1 MPAALVK
8 SFAKKS
14 GKSVEDVEKMWK
26 DVKASLVKQGDD
38 VDDDKFYAKLVGIM
52 KKNLKLES
60 IEADDTVLFD
70 IFKNHSL
77 MEDDDDDDDDIVE
90 HYNAV
95 ATLRNVIEVIQDK
108 DDPEGDAG
116 EEGELDP
123 ALEILHEL
131 APHFDQETIEL
142 IIDGLFEYYL
152 DDDDEDEEDFDE
164 SLEEFYE
171 SDLGLLKEKVNAV
184 QAKRLRFL
192 KAKRRK
198 QLGKR
203 GNSMNF
209 KRTHHFDNKK
219 KKFVKRK
226 KALSVS
232 AMRKKARIFKK
243 VKRKGSTKA
252 KAKRMK
258 KRLAHVH
265 NPYGH

>member
-60 IEADDTVLFD
+60 IEADDAILFD
-70 IFKNHSL
+70 VFKNHSL
-77 MEDDDDDDDDIVE
+77 MEDGDGDDDIVE

-95 ATLRNVIEVIQDK
+95 ATLRSVIEVIQDK

-123 ALEILHEL
+123 ALEIIHEL
-131 APHFDQETIEL
+131 APHFDEETIEL

-152 DDDDEDEEDFDE
+152 DDDDDEEDFDE
-164 SLEEFYE
+164 SLDEFYE
-171 SDLGLLKEKVNAV
+171 SDLGLLSEKTNAV
-184 QAKRLRFL
+184 QKKRLRYL

-219 KKFVKRK
+219 RKFVKRK
-226 KALSVS
+226 KAVSVS

-258 KRLAHVH
+258 KRLSHVK